1 MPSTTR
7 REVAATFDDVPQY
20 FGQPAVGGLSD
31 LHRKLLGRLVS
42 NNVPAVGFV
51 SEGCPSEEE
60 GEGCVEGIL
69 RMWLDAGFELGNHT
83 YSHLYFYETAL
94 PLYQQDV
101 IRGEA
106 ITSAL
111 LSERGMRLRY
121 FRYPFLSTG
130 PDLATKSAFEEFL
143 AARRYQ
149 VAPVTIDSMEWLF
162 AGVYCKAM
170 SDGDRPTMRLVADA
184 YVPYMEEVF
193 EFYER
198 LSAGVFGHEVPQ
210 TLMLHATW
218 LNADCFDRLAEMI
231 KGRGYTF
238 ISLEQ
243 ALRHAAYRSAD
254 SYIGPVG
261 ISWLQRWA
269 LTKGERFRREP
280 DLPRCMKQFDDPRES
295 GSHYKTV

>member
-7 REVAATFDDVPQY
+7 REVAVTFDDVPQY
-20 FGQPAVGGLSD
+20 FGQSAAGGL
-31 LHRKLLGRLVS
+31 LEMHRKLLGQLVAH
-42 NNVPAVGFV
+42 NVPAVGFV
-51 SEGCPSEEE
+51 NEGSSSEEE
-60 GEGCVEGIL
+60 GGGCVADVL
-69 RMWLDAGFELGNHT
+69 RMWVDAGFELGNHT
-83 YSHLYFYETAL
+83 CSHLYFYETAL
-94 PLYQQDV
+94 ALYQQDV

-111 LSERGMRLRY
+111 LSERGKRLRY
-121 FRYPFLSTG
+121 FRYPYLSTG
-130 PDLATKSAFEEFL
+130 PDLATKAAFEEFL

-162 AGVYCKAM
+162 AEVYRKAM
-170 SDGDRPTMRLVADA
+170 SEGDGATMRLVADA
-184 YVPYMEEVF
+184 YAPYMEEVF

-198 LSAGVFGHEVPQ
+198 LSFDIFGQEVPQ
-210 TLMLHATW
+210 TLLLHATW
-218 LNADCFDRLAEMI
+218 LNADWFDRLGAMI
-231 KGRGYTF
+231 EGRGYRF
-238 ISLEQ
+238 IPLEE

-280 DLPRCMKQFDDPRES
+280 ELPGFMKQFDDSRES

>member
-7 REVAATFDDVPQY
+7 REVAVTFDDVPQY
-20 FGQPAVGGLSD
+20 FGQPVVGGLSD
-31 LHRKLLGRLVS
+31 MHRKLLGGVVL
-42 NNVPAVGFV
+42 NNAPAVCFVNEGF
-51 SEGCPSEEE
+51 SSGEESR
-60 GEGCVEGIL
+60 GYVADIL

-106 ITSAL
+106 ISAAL

-121 FRYPFLSTG
+121 FRYPYLSTG
-130 PDLATKSAFEEFL
+130 PDLATKAAFEEFL

-149 VAPVTIDSMEWLF
+149 AAPVTIDSMEWLF

-198 LSAGVFGHEVPQ
+198 LSVDVFGYEVPQ

-218 LNADCFDRLAEMI
+218 LNADCFDRLGAMI

-238 ISLEQ
+238 IPLEQ

-254 SYIGPVG
+254 AYIGPVG

-269 LTKGERFRREP
+269 LTKGGRFRKEP
-280 DLPRCMKQFDDPRES
+280 GLPRFMKQFDDSRES
-295 GSHYKTV
+295 GSHYKTA

>member
-1 MPSTTR
+1 MLSTTH
-7 REVAATFDDVPQY
+7 REVAVTFDDVPQY
-20 FGQPAVGGLSD
+20 FGQAVVSGLSD
-31 LHRKLLGRLVS
+31 MHRKLLGKLVS

-51 SEGCPSEEE
+51 NEGFSSAEESEGC
-60 GEGCVEGIL
+60 VADIL

-106 ITSAL
+106 ISSAL
-111 LSERGMRLRY
+111 LSGQGMRLRY
-121 FRYPFLSTG
+121 FRYPYLSTG
-130 PDLATKSAFEEFL
+130 PDLATKAAFEQFL

-162 AGVYCKAM
+162 AGVYSQAM
-170 SDGDRPTMRLVADA
+170 ADGDQATMRLVADA

-198 LSAGVFGHEVPQ
+198 LSADVIGREMPQ

-218 LNADCFDRLAEMI
+218 LNADCFDHLSAMI
-231 KGRGYTF
+231 EGRGYRF
-238 ISLEQ
+238 ITLEQ

-269 LTKGERFRREP
+269 LTKGGRFRKEP
-280 DLPRCMKQFDDPRES
+280 GLPRFMKQFDDCRES